1 MLLQAHRLRAHSQCP
16 GAAMPHIICS
26 TRHPERQGAVRWAP
40 NPTPTPCARL
50 ERLLGADGRAGQ
62 HHLARR
68 LQAHQARQPL
78 RAAKARQDA
87 QLQLRQAQLGACAA
101 AGGEACQ
108 ELGPTRC
115 RRAASCKR
123 VHSVRTF
130 QVRRAGTKRRQC
142 QPPPFSVTAR
152 HSHPPRWVA
161 APGEHSRA
169 LHARAVSRPPPR
181 ATPSMAATVGLG
193 PLSSS
198 SQKLSLILCSRA
210 RLRWLWSPGTPGTAG
225 GAYGAIQR
233 QTTLAGACGTVCR
246 L

>member
-101 AGGEACQ
+101 AGGEVCQ
-108 ELGPTRC
+108 EAGPTRC
-115 RRAASCKR
+115 RRAASCKG
-123 VHSVRTF
+123 VHSARNLQVLGARTM
-130 QVRRAGTKRRQC
+130 RRQC
-142 QPPPFSVTAR
+142 QPAPFSVTHITATHR
-152 HSHPPRWVA
+152 AWVA

-169 LHARAVSRPPPR
+169 
-181 ATPSMAATVGLG
+181 
-193 PLSSS
+193 
-198 SQKLSLILCSRA
+198 
-210 RLRWLWSPGTPGTAG
+210 
-225 GAYGAIQR
+225 
-233 QTTLAGACGTVCR
+233 
-246 L
+246 